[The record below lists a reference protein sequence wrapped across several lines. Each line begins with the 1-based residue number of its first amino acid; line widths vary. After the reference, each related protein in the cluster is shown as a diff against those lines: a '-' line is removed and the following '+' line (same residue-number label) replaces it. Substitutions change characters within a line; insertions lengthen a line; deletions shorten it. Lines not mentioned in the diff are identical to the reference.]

1 MASEGYDTAI
11 QELTH
16 DRIKRQPFHGI
27 KSKIDRVRINKG
39 GSALANMS
47 NAATTANFMAVKPF
61 ARSSYGHKLME
72 DKVQHHKLT
81 FNHGIDSGLAPAQ

>member
-1 MASEGYDTAI
+1 
-11 QELTH
+11 
-16 DRIKRQPFHGI
+16 
-27 KSKIDRVRINKG
+27 
-39 GSALANMS
+39 MS